1 MSKSESKTKILILMS
16 GSIACYKI
24 CYLISLLKK
33 NNYEVKVAA
42 SQSAL
47 KFVGEATLEGLSG
60 NPVATDLWQK
70 GSAMEHIY
78 LERWADLILAAPATS
93 HLINRMANGI
103 GDDLLTSLFLAHE
116 FKKPFL
122 VAPAMNTAMYLNP
135 ATQKSISE
143 LKKWGFSILEA
154 ASGVLACG
162 EMGYGKLL
170 DPDLLFLEISSALK
184 QSSSKNT
191 EHAPLPNNAGLPKI
205 LVTAGG
211 TEEPID
217 DVRRLTNSSTGQS
230 GQALATYFA
239 ELGFDVT
246 LLLSQTS
253 NVKTK
258 DIYQTFKFSTSDSL
272 SELLKQQLKDNHYHF
287 VFHAAAVSDFTVEKS
302 VRKLG
307 SDQDLVLT
315 LKKAPKL
322 INSIKLWSKN
332 SKIKLVGFKLT
343 SGLKNSEVLEKV
355 EILKSQSHAD
365 FVVQNDAHQL
375 QDRNKHEFQIFSN
388 TLGSEK
394 VVGIGSLA
402 QYFSLKIGE
411 SL

>member
-1 MSKSESKTKILILMS
+1 MSKSENKIKILILMS

-33 NNYEVKVAA
+33 NNYDVKVAA

-60 NPVATDLWQK
+60 NSVATDLWQK

-78 LERWADLILAAPATS
+78 LERWADIILAAPATS

-122 VAPAMNTAMYLNP
+122 VVPAMNTAMYLNP
-135 ATQKSISE
+135 ATQKSIAE
-143 LKKWGFSILEA
+143 LKTWGISILEA

-162 EMGYGKLL
+162 ETGYGKLL
-170 DPDLLFLEISSALK
+170 DPELLFQEVSSVLK
-184 QSSSKNT
+184 NSTLKKAKNDKSPQK
-191 EHAPLPNNAGLPKI
+191 ANLPKI

-217 DVRRLTNSSTGQS
+217 DVRRLTNSSTGKT
-230 GQALATYFA
+230 GEALATYFA

-253 NVKTK
+253 NVKIK
-258 DIYQTFKFSTSDSL
+258 DLYQTLRFSTSDSL
-272 SELLKQQLKDNHYHF
+272 SDLLKQQLQNNHYHF
-287 VFHAAAVSDFTVEKS
+287 VFHTAAVSDFTVEKA
-302 VRKLG
+302 VGKLG
-307 SDQDLVLT
+307 SDQDMVLN
-315 LKKAPKL
+315 LKRAPKL
-322 INSIKLWSKN
+322 INSIKQWSKN
-332 SKIKLVGFKLT
+332 SNVKLVGFKLT
-343 SGLKNSEVLEKV
+343 SGLNSSEISSKV
-355 EILKSQSHAD
+355 EKLKSQSHAD
-365 FVVQNDAHQL
+365 FVVQNDVHQL
-375 QDRNKHEFQIFSN
+375 QDRSKHEFQIFLN
-388 TLGSEK
+388 TKDSEK
-394 VVGIGSLA
+394 VTGVENLA

>member
-33 NNYEVKVAA
+33 NNYDVKVAA

-60 NPVATDLWQK
+60 NPAATDLWQK

-93 HLINRMANGI
+93 HLINRLANGI

-122 VAPAMNTAMYLNP
+122 LAPAMNTAMYLNP

-143 LKKWGFSILEA
+143 LKKWGLSILEA

-162 EMGYGKLL
+162 ETGYGKLL
-170 DPDLLFLEISSALK
+170 DPELLFQEISAALK
-184 QSSSKNT
+184 QPNSKN
-191 EHAPLPNNAGLPKI
+191 AGSATLLNSTSLPKI

-217 DVRRLTNSSTGQS
+217 DVRRLTNSSTGRTGES
-230 GQALATYFA
+230 LANYFA

-253 NVKTK
+253 NVKVK
-258 DIYQTFKFSTSDSL
+258 EIYQTFRFSTSQSL
-272 SELLKQQLKDNHYHF
+272 SDLLKQQLQTHFYHF
-287 VFHAAAVSDFTVEKS
+287 VFHTAAVSDFTVEKS
-302 VRKLG
+302 VGKLG
-307 SDQDLVLT
+307 SDQDLVLN
-315 LKKAPKL
+315 LRRAPKL
-322 INSIKLWSKN
+322 INSIKQWSQN
-332 SKIKLVGFKLT
+332 SKLKLVGFKLT
-343 SGLKNSEVLEKV
+343 SGLTDSEVQSK
-355 EILKSQSHAD
+355 IDKLKSQSQAD
-365 FVVQNDAHQL
+365 FVVQNDIHQL
-375 QDRNKHEFQIFSN
+375 QDRNNHEFQIFSN
-388 TLGSEK
+388 SIGSKK
-394 VVGIGSLA
+394 VVGTENLA
-402 QYFSLKIGE
+402 QYFSVKIGE

>member
-1 MSKSESKTKILILMS
+1 MSKSENKIKILILMS

-33 NNYEVKVAA
+33 NNYDVKVAA

-60 NPVATDLWQK
+60 SSVATDLWQK

-78 LERWADLILAAPATS
+78 LERWADVILAAPATS

-135 ATQKSISE
+135 ATQKSIAE
-143 LKKWGFSILEA
+143 LKKWGLLILEA

-162 EMGYGKLL
+162 ETGYGKLL
-170 DPDLLFLEISSALK
+170 DPELLFQEISSVLK
-184 QSSSKNT
+184 NSMSKT
-191 EHAPLPNNAGLPKI
+191 LEHHGNPRNAGLPKI

-217 DVRRLTNSSTGQS
+217 DVRRITNSSTGKS
-230 GQALATYFA
+230 GEALATYFA

-246 LLLSQTS
+246 LLLAQSS
-253 NVKTK
+253 NVEIKNF
-258 DIYQTFKFSTSDSL
+258 YQTFRFSTSVSL
-272 SELLKQQLKDNHYHF
+272 SDLLKQQLQSSHYHF
-287 VFHAAAVSDFTVEKS
+287 VFHAAAVSDFSVEKS
-302 VRKLG
+302 VGKLG
-307 SDQDLVLT
+307 SDQDMVLN

-322 INSIKLWSKN
+322 INSIKHWSKN
-332 SKIKLVGFKLT
+332 SNVKLVGFKLT
-343 SGLKNSEVLEKV
+343 SGLNSSEILSKV
-355 EILKSQSHAD
+355 EKLKNQSHAD
-365 FVVQNDAHQL
+365 FVIQNDIHQL
-375 QDRNKHEFQIFSN
+375 QDRNKHEFQVFSN
-388 TLGSEK
+388 NLDPEK
-394 VVGIGSLA
+394 LIGVENLA

>member
-1 MSKSESKTKILILMS
+1 MSKSENKTKILILMS

-33 NNYEVKVAA
+33 NNYDVKVAA

-93 HLINRMANGI
+93 HLINRLANGI

-122 VAPAMNTAMYLNP
+122 LAPAMNTAMYLNP

-143 LKKWGFSILEA
+143 LKNWGLTILEA

-162 EMGYGKLL
+162 ETGYGKLL
-170 DPDLLFLEISSALK
+170 DPELLFQEISSALK
-184 QSSSKNT
+184 QPSSKNGVQST
-191 EHAPLPNNAGLPKI
+191 SSNKTGLPKI

-217 DVRRLTNSSTGQS
+217 DVRRLTNSSTGLS
-230 GQALATYFA
+230 GESLATYFA

-246 LLLSQTS
+246 LLLSRTS
-253 NVKTK
+253 TVKLK
-258 DIYQTFKFSTSDSL
+258 DIYQTFRFSTSDSL
-272 SELLKQQLKDNHYHF
+272 AQLLKQQLQDNFYHF

-302 VRKLG
+302 VGKLG
-307 SDQDLVLT
+307 SDQDLVLN
-315 LKKAPKL
+315 LKRAPKL
-322 INSIKLWSKN
+322 INSVKQWSKN
-332 SKIKLVGFKLT
+332 SNLKLVGFKLT
-343 SGLKNSEVLEKV
+343 SDLKEPEILAKIEK
-355 EILKSQSHAD
+355 LKSQSHAD
-365 FVVQNDAHQL
+365 FIIQNDIHQL
-375 QDRNKHEFQIFSN
+375 QDRTNHEFQIFSN
-388 TLGSEK
+388 AVGSEK
-394 VVGIGSLA
+394 VRGIENLA

>member
-302 VRKLG
+302 VGKLG

>member
-1 MSKSESKTKILILMS
+1 MSKSENKTKILILMS

-33 NNYEVKVAA
+33 NNYDVKVAA

-93 HLINRMANGI
+93 HLINRLANGI

-122 VAPAMNTAMYLNP
+122 LAPAMNTAMYLNP

-143 LKKWGFSILEA
+143 LKNWGLTILEA

-162 EMGYGKLL
+162 ETGYGKLL
-170 DPDLLFLEISSALK
+170 DPELLFQEISSALK
-184 QSSSKNT
+184 QPSSKNGVQST
-191 EHAPLPNNAGLPKI
+191 SSNKTGLPKI

-211 TEEPID
+211 AEEPID
-217 DVRRLTNSSTGQS
+217 DVRRLTNSSTGLS
-230 GQALATYFA
+230 GESLATYFA

-246 LLLSQTS
+246 LLLSRTS
-253 NVKTK
+253 TVKLK
-258 DIYQTFKFSTSDSL
+258 DIYQTFRFSTSDSL
-272 SELLKQQLKDNHYHF
+272 AQLLKQQLQDNFYHF

-302 VRKLG
+302 VGKLG
-307 SDQDLVLT
+307 SDQDLVLN
-315 LKKAPKL
+315 LKRAPKL
-322 INSIKLWSKN
+322 INSIKQWSKN
-332 SKIKLVGFKLT
+332 SNLKLVGFKLT
-343 SGLKNSEVLEKV
+343 SDLKEPEILAKIEK
-355 EILKSQSHAD
+355 LKSQSHAD
-365 FVVQNDAHQL
+365 FIIQNDIHQL
-375 QDRNKHEFQIFSN
+375 QDRTNHEFQIFSN
-388 TLGSEK
+388 AVGSEK
-394 VVGIGSLA
+394 VRGIENLA